1 MLKDVLQRQ
10 QAQLKNAE
18 HMQERAE
25 KNAKGHIIGSGSD
38 DGDVANAEDGALKE
52 LSLEEDLA
60 LITNADGNWDDSD
73 DEDTGAL
80 RHSASKAT
88 LTSRT
93 SSNLLSEG
101 ESSAVDVWDL

>member
-1 MLKDVLQRQ
+1 LKDVLKRQ

-18 HMQERAE
+18 HMQTRAE
-25 KNAKGHIIGSGSD
+25 AKAKGHIMGAGD
-38 DGDVANAEDGALKE
+38 DDDDKNSEDEGDKA

-73 DEDTGAL
+73 DEDTTAL
-80 RHSASKAT
+80 RHSASRAT

-93 SSNLLSEG
+93 SSNVLSD